1 MTKASNIAKAKT
13 RPHSTENALHKTYR
27 ESMFMK
33 DDITTNVLDV
43 FSPIK
48 RKESDSENAAE
59 TKQKR
64 PKDSTLT
71 IGKRS
76 PKRFSTVIDPDGKK
90 TKPDQSTK
98 RENIRTKELK
108 MDLEAAKALTSK
120 GIFPAQQI

>member
-1 MTKASNIAKAKT
+1 MTKTSNIAKGKT
-13 RPHSTENALHKTYR
+13 RPQSTENALQKTYR

-48 RKESDSENAAE
+48 RKESDGENAVE

-64 PKDSTLT
+64 PKDSALT

-98 RENIRTKELK
+98 RENIRTKELE